1 MVVKN
6 ERHHIKERVFAVLIS
21 FLLSIPSF
29 CYIVTADSTSVIH
42 RIGIESQ
49 PTLIFRSNPFLKGNN
64 DEGRKATSAH
74 AFHLKYSF
82 AFRPYTIPGQLYK
95 NGYQGIGVSYSR
107 FGFSKE
113 LGNPVSIYLFHG
125 ASIAMLNRRV
135 SWNYEWNFGISLGW
149 KPYDTFS
156 NDYNQMI
163 GSKAN
168 AYLNLSTYL
177 NWRLSPTFDLQTGVS
192 FTHFSNGNT
201 KYPNA
206 GLNTSALKLGLV
218 YNIQRKEQDEWKQ
231 KQVIPSFEKHTSY
244 DVIVFGSWRRRGM
257 HVDDE
262 HIAAPNA
269 YGVAGFNFA
278 PMYNFDYRFR
288 AGISFDGVYDAS
300 ANLYYDDYIVGTM
313 PEFKRPVFSKQ
324 IALGVSGRAE
334 YVMPY
339 FAINVGMGVNV
350 LHHGGDMKGVY
361 QVLAL
366 KMDVTRNLFLHI
378 GYNLKNFKDP
388 NYLMLGFGI
397 RLHNL
402 RRNLL

>member
-1 MVVKN
+1 M
-6 ERHHIKERVFAVLIS
+6 S

-29 CYIVTADSTSVIH
+29 CHIVPTDSTSVIH
-42 RIGIESQ
+42 RIGIEYQ

-64 DEGRKATSAH
+64 YEQKKANFAH

-82 AFRPYTIPGQLYK
+82 AFRPYTISGQLYK

-107 FGFSKE
+107 FGFPKE
-113 LGNPVSIYLFHG
+113 LGNPVSIYFFHG
-125 ASIAMLNRRV
+125 ASIAMLNHRI

-177 NWRLSPTFDLQTGVS
+177 NWRLSPMFDLQTGVS
-192 FTHFSNGNT
+192 FSHFSNGNT

-218 YNIQRKEQDEWKQ
+218 YNIQRSKKDEWRQ
-231 KQVIPSFEKHTSY
+231 KQAIPFFEKHTSY

-262 HIAAPNA
+262 HVAAPNA

-350 LHHGGDMKGVY
+350 LHHGGDMRGIY

-366 KMDVTRNLFLHI
+366 KVDVTRNLFLHI
-378 GYNLKNFKDP
+378 GYNLKDFKDP

-402 RRNLL
+402 RRNLF

>member
-1 MVVKN
+1 VVVKN
-6 ERHHIKERVFAVLIS
+6 ERHYIRERIFTVLIG
-21 FLLSIPSF
+21 FLLSVPSF
-29 CYIVTADSTSVIH
+29 CRIAVPDSTSVIH
-42 RIGIESQ
+42 RIGIEYQ
-49 PTLIFRSNPFLKGNN
+49 PTLIFRSNDFLKGDNY
-64 DEGRKATSAH
+64 EQKKAGLAH

-82 AFRPYTIPGQLYK
+82 AFRPQTIMGQLYK
-95 NGYQGIGVSYSR
+95 NGYQGVGVSYSM
-107 FGFSKE
+107 FGLPKE

-125 ASIAMLNRRV
+125 ANIGQLNRYV

-149 KPYDTFS
+149 KPYDKFA

-163 GSKAN
+163 GSKVN
-168 AYLNLSTYL
+168 AYLNLGTYL
-177 NWRLSPTFDLQTGVS
+177 NWRLSSAFDLHTGIS

-206 GLNTSALKLGLV
+206 GLNTSALKIGLV
-218 YNIQRKEQDEWKQ
+218 YNINRNDEDEWKL
-231 KQVIPSFEKHTSY
+231 KQSIPFFEKHISY
-244 DVIVFGSWRRRGM
+244 DVIVFGSWRRRGVY
-257 HVDDE
+257 VDEE
-262 HIAAPNA
+262 HIAAPDA

-288 AGISFDGVYDAS
+288 AGISLDGVYDAS

-339 FAINVGMGVNV
+339 FSINVGLGVNA
-350 LHHGGDMKGVY
+350 LHHGGNMKGAY

-366 KMDVTRNLFLHI
+366 KVDVTRNMFLHI
-378 GYNLKNFKDP
+378 GYNLKDFKDP

-402 RRNLL
+402 RRNLF